1 MKQNKCFRASFTFET
16 SNEQALVDSEPTLY
30 RQSHLHLF
38 AWCEASAP
46 LVLTTR
52 TTRAKAPHDSY
63 WKCKVRGRLYLQATG
78 LPLCIA
84 GFQPLNN

>member
-16 SNEQALVDSEPTLY
+16 SNEQALIDSEPTLY

-46 LVLTTR
+46 LVLTIR
-52 TTRAKAPHDSY
+52 TTHAKAPHDAY
-63 WKCKVRGRLYLQATG
+63 WK
-78 LPLCIA
+78 
-84 GFQPLNN
+84 